1 MKYLQSLIL
10 FFSLLSC
17 ANADESIFDNLNSIL
32 ADKPQITHLMLS
44 EHIAKYKYE
53 SWIDDKGFAT
63 YLSYDNSTDDPS
75 PGPSVI
81 LFLTNSQLY
90 AVLHTGEIDKS
101 HFKEIDIVSGYHV
114 GYFSGEKNI
123 IKSNFKNKYYE
134 IIRNAD

>member
-1 MKYLQSLIL
+1 MRYLQSLIL
-10 FFSLLSC
+10 FFSLLSF

-32 ADKPQITHLMLS
+32 EVNPQITHLMLS

-63 YLSYDNSTDDPS
+63 YLSYDKNTNDPS

-114 GYFSGEKNI
+114 GYFSGEKDI